1 MVDWFMIDQ
10 TIAQIGFYL
19 TTTSQFTLITLTL
32 FFLRKNFGAYK
43 YLILLFS
50 GVGLAFASLEFML
63 YPILHYHK
71 AGYIFFTTNRP
82 LKASNELL
90 VVLLAV
96 FTGLYS
102 TTISLLAVQYV
113 YRYFAV
119 FDKPRLK
126 YFNRWYFIMWILYD
140 TWFGFEGGVGIYK
153 FNEADDYSR
162 EYMRREMRDVYGHDI
177 TDVPCMIHVVYED
190 ISTNGSTIDYL
201 IRWRC
206 VICTI
211 NNAFIMMVQYGIMIY
226 CGYRLY
232 NDMEE
237 KISMLSATMK
247 KFHRQIFKTL
257 FLQITTPTIVLFSPI
272 AFIMTLPYFDLEI
285 SVPTGVFLSGLA
297 LYPALDAFIL
307 MYVVLHSHNAGYIFF
322 PTNHLLNASNELL
335 VVLLAVYTGIYSTT
349 IALLAVQFIYR
360 YFAVFDKPRFMY
372 FNRWYFIMWLLYG
385 TWFGFEWGIGFYKF
399 NDYSR
404 EYMRQELRD
413 IYGHDI
419 TDVPCMIHLV
429 YEEIRNATTS
439 DYLIRWSC
447 VMCTINMTFIM
458 MVQSQLQLISFSPIA
473 FIMTLPYFDLETSVQ
488 TGFILSGLTLYPAI
502 DAFIL
507 IVRNHIFWNK
517 TYSADLQEKIDANK
531 AQLPFSWMH
540 DLSDHECSEKRLEDP
555 ELQINNLGCGT
566 CMRGNGSIS
575 MMMLGNSYVLSLKN
589 YIRDQFQY
597 NYSNFH
603 FCSIGGGNGFYVY
616 SSASQRAINFYQ
628 KEVELHNP
636 DVLFLLSRH
645 SPPMK
650 DPIEHNKRD
659 IEKMNENLKY
669 YEKFVKKIY
678 ILGAHPL
685 YQHSFVDFFL
695 QNLINRPE
703 IPETLHMNRW
713 AAENEMKIRSPDS
726 QVFELTSAFLYGD
739 KYLTFDEE
747 ESISY
752 VDNTGHLTSAGLKL
766 CNPILRNI
774 TQELM
779 RTI

>member
-257 FLQITTPTIVLFSPI
+257 FLQVHLKHLSTCPMAFFQITTPTIVLFSPI

-307 MYVVLHSHNAGYIFF
+307 ICCEDFFHSCEPIVIMAHDKGNHILPKKSFIINGFFFVPVLHSHNAGYIFF

-360 YFAVFDKPRFMY
+360 YFAVFDKPRLKY

-458 MVQSQLQLISFSPIA
+458 MVQYG
-473 FIMTLPYFDLETSVQ
+473 IMIYC
-488 TGFILSGLTLYPAI
+488 GYRLYN
-502 DAFIL
+502 DME
-507 IVRNHIFWNK
+507 
-517 TYSADLQEKIDANK
+517 EKIN
-531 AQLPFSWMH
+531 M
-540 DLSDHECSEKRLEDP
+540 LSATM
-555 ELQINNLGCGT
+555 NT
-566 CMRGNGSIS
+566 
-575 MMMLGNSYVLSLKN
+575 
-589 YIRDQFQY
+589 
-597 NYSNFH
+597 FH
-603 FCSIGGGNGFYVY
+603 
-616 SSASQRAINFYQ
+616 R
-628 KEVELHNP
+628 
-636 DVLFLLSRH
+636 
-645 SPPMK
+645 
-650 DPIEHNKRD
+650 
-659 IEKMNENLKY
+659 
-669 YEKFVKKIY
+669 
-678 ILGAHPL
+678 
-685 YQHSFVDFFL
+685 
-695 QNLINRPE
+695 
-703 IPETLHMNRW
+703 
-713 AAENEMKIRSPDS
+713 
-726 QVFELTSAFLYGD
+726 QVFKSLVLQVGTVTS
-739 KYLTFDEE
+739 
-747 ESISY
+747 
-752 VDNTGHLTSAGLKL
+752 
-766 CNPILRNI
+766 
-774 TQELM
+774 
-779 RTI
+779 